1 MAAPLASTAAANPSP
16 VGSPDGPPDGPLDGP
31 CREPPDGP
39 LLVCGLGQ
47 LGQAVLKRLLP
58 FDSPLIC
65 LDLHPPDWQ
74 DPQLLQRF
82 AGSEVIGDMRR
93 PHVLRQAGIGQARAV
108 LLLSSDSSVNFEAAL
123 QVRLLNP
130 RAEIVVRS
138 SSDLDHLGSLLE
150 QRLPGVA
157 VVDPLQM
164 MAGALT
170 QALRPGQQLA
180 RFEVDGQAFLV
191 LEAAWQDRRLQRPL
205 RLPAPGRPLLVAP
218 AAFHGPH
225 HLRLGSGLSPWSPW
239 PPLQRRAA
247 ALKLWYRQRSRLQWS
262 LLLGVLTMLL
272 LGVAGFSRQV
282 GWWRGTFVT
291 LALLKG
297 EYVDPVNVVLG
308 AGTANAQAAGQ
319 GWLIAGGMAYSLV
332 GTLLTSALVA
342 VILDR
347 LLSVRFGLRRRG
359 AIRRNAEPILLVEG
373 GTLAR
378 RVAEALR
385 REGHTLV
392 RVESQSSSTSVDGR
406 IPVFERL
413 EEALQALGRRP
424 LLAAGLLSGDLL
436 ADLRGVLQ
444 LQAVWPQARL
454 AMLARQEAAA
464 EQLGELLGGVALVS
478 PIELGADVVVATAF
492 GERVEGVWRLGGSN
506 VLQVR
511 YRLETGDTLCGLTVA
526 RLENGYGVT
535 AISLR
540 RQRRAAALALP
551 PPELVLAPGD
561 QLVVLATLAALRR
574 IERSELAPPAWQ
586 LRLRL
591 PESLGRERHFE
602 LLQTLARYLGCAPAA
617 MAPLLAEGTET
628 ELAVDPECGEL
639 LLRDLRCLRLQ
650 VSLSRST

>member
-1 MAAPLASTAAANPSP
+1 MDAPLVSPTTA
-16 VGSPDGPPDGPLDGP
+16 L
-31 CREPPDGP
+31 PDGP

-47 LGQAVLKRLLP
+47 LGQAVLRRLLP

-74 DPQLLQRF
+74 DPELLRRF
-82 AGSEVIGDMRR
+82 GGSEVIGDMRR
-93 PHVLRQAGIGQARAV
+93 PHVLRQASIDQARAV

-164 MAGALT
+164 VAGALT
-170 QALRPGQQLA
+170 QALRPGQELA
-180 RFEVDGQAFLV
+180 HFEVDGQAFVV

-205 RLPAPGRPLLVAP
+205 RLPAGSRPLLVAP
-218 AAFHGPH
+218 AALHGPA
-225 HLRLGSGLSPWSPW
+225 RLQRGSGLPIPWSPW
-239 PPLQRRAA
+239 PPLQRRGA
-247 ALKLWYRQRSRLQWS
+247 ALGLWWRQRSRLQVA
-262 LLLGVLTMLL
+262 LLLGVLAMLL
-272 LGVAGFSRQV
+272 LGMAGFSRQV
-282 GWWRGTFVT
+282 GWWQGAFVT

-297 EYVDPVNVVLG
+297 EYVDPVNVVLS
-308 AGTANAQAAGQ
+308 AGPASSQAGGQ
-319 GWLIAGGMAYSLV
+319 GWLIAGSLLYSLV
-332 GTLLTSALVA
+332 GTLLTSAVVA

-347 LLSVRFGLRRRG
+347 LLSARFGLRRRSP
-359 AIRRNAEPILLVEG
+359 IRRDAAPILLVEG
-373 GTLAR
+373 GSLAR
-378 RVAEALR
+378 RVAAALR

-392 RVESQSSSTSVDGR
+392 RVEQQDSRASTDAGV
-406 IPVFERL
+406 PVFERL
-413 EEALQALGRRP
+413 EEALAALGRRP
-424 LLAAGLLSGDLL
+424 LLAAGMLSGDLL

-444 LQAVWPQARL
+444 LQQVWPQARL

-464 EQLGELLGGVALVS
+464 EQLGDLLGGVALVS
-478 PIELGADVVVATAF
+478 PMELGADVVVASAF
-492 GERVEGVWRLGGSN
+492 GERVEGVWRLGGGN

-511 YRLETGDTLCGLTVA
+511 YRLEAGDTLCGLTVA

-540 RQRRAAALALP
+540 RQRRASAVALP
-551 PPELVLAPGD
+551 PPELVLSPGD
-561 QLVVLATLAALRR
+561 HLVVLATLAALRR
-574 IERSELAPPAWQ
+574 IERGELAPPAWR
-586 LRLRL
+586 LGLRL
-591 PESLGRERHFE
+591 PETLGREQHFE

-617 MAPLLAEGTET
+617 VAPLLRQGSET

-650 VSLSRST
+650 VTLSKAPALGAAAVGPSG